1 MEHYLGAKIK
11 ELRQGRNWTQSYL
24 AARLNKSVSTVSGYE
39 SDAHPIPTDVLISIA
54 ELFGVSLDVLL
65 DLEKPTCVVEALV
78 QEFRSPT
85 STGSDFSE
93 AKMKILHDIF
103 DNFCEPK

>member
-65 DLEKPTCVVEALV
+65 DLEKPTCVSTQDCQFHRWKLLRHWFRSSVHQQV
-78 QEFRSPT
+78 QEV
-85 STGSDFSE
+85 
-93 AKMKILHDIF
+93 ILVRL
-103 DNFCEPK
+103 K